1 VGDDDTLT
9 FEHQPLR
16 WCRSVVI
23 VRQNHIVTTP
33 SDYELAAWRN
43 IQEFKARAFTRV
55 IGKAGDQAA
64 AGVAEVG
71 KRATKYLE
79 NHPKALLAVERGQA
93 GAAKGAKV
101 IGSNARKAAK
111 VIPSGV
117 TDWSGAA
124 FGSAKGM
131 VGRVS
136 RAGLSPKQVVGKH
149 QKHGHDVSSLF
160 DMRNLDLEQID
171 VVRGRGATWAYPILA
186 AASGAG
192 AGLIISGGELLG
204 VAGAGAAAAPSAGAI
219 AGAMVG
225 DASVVLGLSSRSVGQ
240 VSLLY
245 GYDPEDPSEKV
256 FVMSVVNAGTAV
268 SAGAKTAAMADIS
281 RLTQALARGATR
293 KVLDRSIIAKVSKQ
307 FAKAFEVRFTKASLG
322 KIVPA
327 VGIVIGGAFNW
338 ATLESIVDVADVAYR
353 RRFLLEKYPH
363 LADEKVPVPEP
374 DVSDEPKD
382 ATDDVVFSVLDEIVE
397 AGGPDLR

>member
-1 VGDDDTLT
+1 M
-9 FEHQPLR
+9 
-16 WCRSVVI
+16 
-23 VRQNHIVTTP
+23 VRQNRTMTTP

-43 IQEFKARAFTRV
+43 IEEFKARAFTRV
-55 IGKAGDQAA
+55 IGRAGDQAA
-64 AGVAEVG
+64 AGMAEAG
-71 KRATKYLE
+71 KRATAYLE
-79 NHPKALLAVERGQA
+79 DHPRALLAVERGQA

-101 IGSNARKAAK
+101 IGSNARKAVKA
-111 VIPSGV
+111 VPSGM
-117 TDWSGAA
+117 TDWSSAA

-136 RAGLSPKQVVGKH
+136 RAGLSPKHVVGKH

-160 DMRNLDLEQID
+160 DMHQLDLEQID
-171 VVRGRGATWAYPILA
+171 AVRGRGATWAYPIFA

-192 AGLIISGGELLG
+192 AGLVISGGELLG

-219 AGAMVG
+219 AGALVG
-225 DASVVLGLSSRSVGQ
+225 DAAVVLGLSSRSVGQ

-245 GYDPEDPSEKV
+245 GYDPEDPAEKI

-268 SAGAKTAAMADIS
+268 SAGAKTAAMADLS
-281 RLTQALARGATR
+281 RLTGVLARGGTW
-293 KVLDRSIIAKVSKQ
+293 KMLDRSIIAQVYKR
-307 FAKAFEVRFTKASLG
+307 FALAFEARFTKASLG

-363 LADEKVPVPEP
+363 LADEEVPVPDP
-374 DVSDEPKD
+374 DVSDETED
-382 ATDDVVFSVLDEIVE
+382 VADDVVFSVLDEIVE